1 MEDALD
7 IGELQS
13 GLRDAEDTALLPLA
27 HHRLRP
33 GRQAAAEPSR
43 HARYR
48 RRHPE
53 YQEREAQRLAAR
65 RPRA

>member
-1 MEDALD
+1 MKDALD

-33 GRQAAAEPSR
+33 GRQAAGDPSR